1 MLFICI
7 CIYIYIYLYL
17 SIYLSICLSIC
28 LYAFIRSVGDVLIS
42 VFIWKCISKIEAF
55 KNKILDIAYL
65 CISKFQNF
73 LIP

>member
-1 MLFICI
+1 M
-7 CIYIYIYLYL
+7 YMYLYLYLSISIYL
-17 SIYLSICLSIC
+17 SIYLSICL
-28 LYAFIRSVGDVLIS
+28 YVFIRSVGDVLIS